1 MTKSKLHNALLA
13 VALAGGV
20 FAGAGSAYATPDT
33 EFFATNL
40 LTFGAP
46 TPTTAG
52 GTFVS
57 TTSTELEWVQESDA
71 HSFLRILPP
80 ANVLVPPISIVS
92 DTGTWTDIAQ
102 IQHENNVIAI
112 SEFGFTVDV
121 TDQFTLTGATFD
133 VTGDDTL
140 DAIFGVLFTE
150 TPNVS
155 PESACGEP
163 NPLESLC
170 DDTFVISNLAGF
182 LDTFLFS
189 ANGERWAIS
198 FRILAEELEGSSF
211 NGTDTVFTAEDFTS
225 NLFIQ
230 ARIDQVPEPGT
241 IALLGIGLLGLPLVR
256 ARRAAKKA
264 DTAEA

>member
-33 EFFATNL
+33 EFFATNM

-46 TPTTAG
+46 TPTTG
-52 GTFVS
+52 GTFVNFDD
-57 TTSTELEWVQESDA
+57 TTLEWVETGDETDN

-80 ANVLVPPISIVS
+80 ANEEVSIFS
-92 DTGTWTDIAQ
+92 DAGGTWTDIAR
-102 IQHENNVIAI
+102 IQHENNVIPIAQ
-112 SEFGFTVDV
+112 FGFTVDV
-121 TDQFTLTGATFD
+121 ADQFTLTGATFD

-140 DAIFGVLFTE
+140 NAIFGVLFSE
-150 TPNVS
+150 TPNAS
-155 PESACGEP
+155 PCPGL
-163 NPLESLC
+163 NPLGSVC
-170 DDTFVISNLAGF
+170 DDTFVISNLEGF

-189 ANGERWAIS
+189 ALGERWSIS
-198 FRILAEELEGSSF
+198 FRILAQAADGSFF
-211 NGTDTVFTAEDFTS
+211 NGTDTVFTAESFTS
-225 NLFIQ
+225 DLFIQ